1 MDAKTKARL
10 AELEAQIAAGQI
22 PPGRVEEVLQ
32 RIAKVKLE
40 SPVVARRTKVPTT
53 KPAKKSVTMSSDD
66 LIDVTANQSARP

>member
-22 PPGRVEEVLQ
+22 PLSRVEEVQQ

-40 SPVVARRTKVPTT
+40 SPAPARRTKGATA
-53 KPAKKSVTMSSDD
+53 KLAKKSVTADADD
-66 LIDVTANQSARP
+66 EE